1 MNVSSDRIYGRYVLW
16 SVIGKMAAVELRS
29 VLSHPSLLHVRRVRP
44 NILWGD
50 EFCTQP
56 SKRAQHWCCN
66 PFAKQKNKKHR
77 FDQKLIKIYFFKNV
91 CTIVIHYVKLSN
103 IGNPKHPQSQWVPQN
118 PLFDATSVPSL
129 GSGSWRKL
137 GGSPAQ
143 YILRWFSIN
152 INIYIYIYFFII
164 ICLIYYHI
172 TNLDYYYIFLNI
184 LLYIK
189 ICIKYHYISINILFC
204 M

>member
-1 MNVSSDRIYGRYVLW
+1 MNVSSDRIYGWYV
-16 SVIGKMAAVELRS
+16 VGTFIGKMAAFELRS
-29 VLSHPSLLHVRRVRP
+29 VLIHPSLLHVRRVRP
-44 NILWGD
+44 IILWGD

-77 FDQKLIKIYFFKNV
+77 FDQKLINIYFLKNGMYV

-103 IGNPKHPQSQWVPQN
+103 MGNPKHPQSQWVPQN
-118 PLFDATSVPSL
+118 PLLDATSVPSL

-152 INIYIYIYFFII
+152 ININIYIYIHMS
-164 ICLIYYHI
+164 L
-172 TNLDYYYIFLNI
+172 
-184 LLYIK
+184 LLYA
-189 ICIKYHYISINILFC
+189 
-204 M
+204 